1 MNRDMKTFKTVTD
14 IKTERELQRSNSVVY
29 SLLGVL
35 LGELD
40 RLPIPRSQEPS
51 EDQIYSV
58 LKKLYDG
65 AEYCASKDLSEESK
79 IEYTYLKDY
88 IKTQLT
94 DGEIRT
100 IIMGLMIRSDIQ
112 YNMGLVMKYF
122 KENYPNQYDGKLVSQ
137 IAKEML
143 K

>member
-1 MNRDMKTFKTVTD
+1 MKTFKTIQE
-14 IKTERELQRSNSVVY
+14 IKTEREQQRSNPVIY

-40 RLPIPRSQEPS
+40 RLPIPRSQTPS
-51 EDQIYSV
+51 EDQIYGV

-65 AEYCASKDLSEESK
+65 AEFCAVKDLSEESK
-79 IEYTYLKDY
+79 VEYAYLKEY
-88 IKTQLT
+88 IKQQMS
-94 DGEIRT
+94 E
-100 IIMGLMIRSDIQ
+100 SDIRFEIEDLMLSKDC
-112 YNMGLVMKYF
+112 NIGVIMKHF
-122 KENYPNQYDGKLVSQ
+122 KEWYPGQYDGKLVSQ

>member
-1 MNRDMKTFKTVTD
+1 MKTFKTIQE
-14 IKTERELQRSNSVVY
+14 IKTEREQQRSNPVIY

-40 RLPIPRSQEPS
+40 RLPIPRSQTPS
-51 EDQIYSV
+51 EDQIYGV

-65 AEYCASKDLSEESK
+65 AEFCAAKDLSEESK
-79 IEYTYLKDY
+79 VEYAYLKDY
-88 IKTQLT
+88 IKKQMTET
-94 DGEIRT
+94 DIRFEIEDLMLSKGCN
-100 IIMGLMIRSDIQ
+100 IGMIM
-112 YNMGLVMKYF
+112 KHF
-122 KENYPNQYDGKLVSQ
+122 KEWYPGQYDGKLVSQ

>member
-1 MNRDMKTFKTVTD
+1 MKTFKTVAE
-14 IKTERELQRSNSVVY
+14 IKTERELQRSNSVIY

-51 EDQIYSV
+51 EDQIYGV

-65 AEYCASKDLSEESK
+65 AESMREYNPASDQ
-79 IEYTYLKDY
+79 EYMYLKEY
-88 IKTQLT
+88 IKAQLT
-94 DGEIRT
+94 E
-100 IIMGLMIRSDIQ
+100 SDIRFEIEDLMLSKGC
-112 YNMGLVMKYF
+112 NIGMIMKHF
-122 KENYPNQYDGKLVSQ
+122 KEWYPGQYDGKLVSQ

>member
-1 MNRDMKTFKTVTD
+1 MKTFKTITD
-14 IKTERELQRSNSVVY
+14 IKTEREQQRSNPVIY

-51 EDQIYSV
+51 EDQIYGV
-58 LKKLYDG
+58 LKKLYEG
-65 AEYCASKDLSEESK
+65 AEFCAERDLSEESK

-94 DGEIRT
+94 EEHIYPIVSNLKYFAKISNTSFNIGV
-100 IIMGLMIRSDIQ
+100 
-112 YNMGLVMKYF
+112 VMKYF
-122 KENYPNQYDGKLVSQ
+122 KEKYPNQYDGKMVSNVV
-137 IAKEML
+137 KEML

>member
-1 MNRDMKTFKTVTD
+1 MKTFKTVSE
-14 IKTERELQRSNSVVY
+14 IKTERESQRSNSVIY

-51 EDQIYSV
+51 EDQIYGV

-65 AEYCASKDLSEESK
+65 AEFCAERDLSEESK
-79 IEYTYLKDY
+79 VEYTYLKEY
-88 IKTQLT
+88 IKKQMTEA
-94 DGEIRT
+94 DIRFEIEDLMLSKGCN
-100 IIMGLMIRSDIQ
+100 IGMIM
-112 YNMGLVMKYF
+112 KHF
-122 KENYPNQYDGKLVSQ
+122 KEWYPGQYDGKLVSQ